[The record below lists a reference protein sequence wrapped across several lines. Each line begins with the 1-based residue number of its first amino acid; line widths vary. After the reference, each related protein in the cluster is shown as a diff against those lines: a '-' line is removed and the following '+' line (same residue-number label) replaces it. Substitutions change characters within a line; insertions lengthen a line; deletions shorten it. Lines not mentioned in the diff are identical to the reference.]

1 MPAKLRL
8 VLRGRVSEK
17 VLALGPKT
25 IALSVTGLESATSV
39 VLEVANVAVSRGE
52 LGTVDGVQFVAVF
65 QSPVAGLVPQVA
77 LPARA

>member
-1 MPAKLRL
+1 MPVPAKLRL

-17 VLALGPKT
+17 VLALG
-25 IALSVTGLESATSV
+25 ATSV